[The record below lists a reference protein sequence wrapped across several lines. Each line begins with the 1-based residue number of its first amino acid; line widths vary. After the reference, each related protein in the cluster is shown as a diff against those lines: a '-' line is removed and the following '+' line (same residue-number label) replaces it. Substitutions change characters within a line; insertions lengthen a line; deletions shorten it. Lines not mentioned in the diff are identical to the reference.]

1 MNKSSGEKHEVL
13 GILGGL
19 GPMATVYFYEMIT
32 SHTKATCDQEHIDII
47 INSRATTPDRTD
59 FIIGKSKNNPLEIM
73 LADSMRLKEYGV
85 TLLAIPCNTAHY
97 FYDML
102 TDAIDI
108 PFLNIMEETARYL
121 SQKGVKKA
129 GVLATEGT
137 VSTKTYNKYLEKFGI
152 ECVVPDSE
160 GQRKINEIIYN
171 EIKNGK
177 RADMKKFDE
186 VACKLFESGAERI
199 ILGCTELS
207 LIKKNEALGP
217 LFVDSLEVLAK
228 RAIEASGKE
237 STGFDL

>member
-1 MNKSSGEKHEVL
+1 MKDNKNPVL

-32 SHTKATCDQEHIDII
+32 EHTKASCDQEHIDIV

-59 FIIGKSKNNPLEIM
+59 YIMGKSQENPLRIM
-73 LADSMRLKEYGV
+73 VEDSKRLKEYGV

-108 PFLNIMEETARYL
+108 PFLNIMDETAAYL
-121 SQKGVKKA
+121 ESRGVKKA

-137 VSTKTYNKYLEKFGI
+137 VTSMTYHRYLAAHGI
-152 ECVVPDSE
+152 ECVVPDRE
-160 GQRKINEIIYN
+160 HQRMVSEIIYGD
-171 EIKNGK
+171 IKVGR
-177 RADMKKFDE
+177 RADMDKFMSC
-186 VACKLFESGAERI
+186 ANSLFDMGAEKI

-207 LIKKNEALGP
+207 LIKKNEGLDCR
-217 LFVDSLEVLAK
+217 FVDSLEVLAK
-228 RAIEASGKE
+228 RAIEACGKE
-237 STGFDL
+237 AIGFDL

>member
-1 MNKSSGEKHEVL
+1 MKDNKNPVL

-32 SHTKATCDQEHIDII
+32 AHTKADRDQDHIDIV

-59 FIIGKSKNNPLEIM
+59 YILGKSSDNPLRIM
-73 LADSMRLKEYGV
+73 VEDSKRLKEYGV

-108 PFLNIMEETARYL
+108 PFLNIMDETAAYL
-121 SQKGVKKA
+121 ESKGIKKA

-137 VSTKTYNKYLEKFGI
+137 VTSRTYHRYLEAHGI
-152 ECVVPDSE
+152 ECIVPDTEHQKLITS
-160 GQRKINEIIYN
+160 NIYDD
-171 EIKNGK
+171 IKMGK
-177 RADMKKFDE
+177 RADMEKFMR
-186 VACKLFESGAERI
+186 AANSLFENGAERL

-207 LIKKNEALGP
+207 LIKKNEHLDAR
-217 LFVDSLEVLAK
+217 FVDSLEVLAK
-228 RAIEASGKE
+228 RAIEACGKE
-237 STGFDL
+237 CIGFDL

>member
-1 MNKSSGEKHEVL
+1 MKDNKHPVL

-32 SHTKATCDQEHIDII
+32 SHTKAGCDQEHIDIV

-59 FIIGKSKNNPLEIM
+59 YIMGKSSENPLKIM
-73 LADSMRLKEYGV
+73 VDDSRRLKEYGV

-108 PFLNIMEETARYL
+108 PFLNIMDETAAYL
-121 SQKGVKKA
+121 ESKGIKKA

-137 VSTKTYNKYLEKFGI
+137 VTSRTYHRYLEAHGI
-152 ECVVPDSE
+152 ECIVPDELNQSY
-160 GQRKINEIIYN
+160 ITSNIYDD
-171 EIKNGK
+171 IKMGK
-177 RADMKKFDE
+177 SADMDKFMR
-186 VACKLFESGAERI
+186 AAQFLFDKGAERI

-207 LIKKNEALGP
+207 LIKRNEKLDSR
-217 LFVDSLEVLAK
+217 FVDSLEVLAK
-228 RAIEASGKE
+228 RAIEACGKE
-237 STGFDL
+237 CIGFDL